1 MIQSSERRNWEKG
14 VRGVRDWVM
23 GSCSHPSASLLL
35 TTLGA
40 VMGLLSF
47 LFLDASPSSRWE
59 TLVSQRG
66 QVTDTGALGGGS
78 LLENNEKG
86 PPKWNWLSICKIS
99 SPLNKQDESFWDS
112 NIKRTANTMD
122 FLFIWE
128 SVDFLADG
136 TVPKQKDL
144 IPCFVLTNWL
154 F

>member
-1 MIQSSERRNWEKG
+1 
-14 VRGVRDWVM
+14 M

-86 PPKWNWLSICKIS
+86 PPKWN
-99 SPLNKQDESFWDS
+99 
-112 NIKRTANTMD
+112 
-122 FLFIWE
+122 
-128 SVDFLADG
+128 
-136 TVPKQKDL
+136 
-144 IPCFVLTNWL
+144 
-154 F
+154 